1 MTGELFP
8 RDTTA
13 WRDKPLAMKVVLVLL
28 VASFAVAL
36 CAGLVVGGIE
46 TMALGQPSRP
56 APIYAHADDVRSIGR
71 HVSDIQEWLYALA
84 RPILIA
90 TIALFVLLAA
100 AHDIMRRGYDD
111 RHKESLVRQAQKLR
125 APE

>member
-8 RDTTA
+8 RDTA

-28 VASFAVAL
+28 TASFVVAL

-46 TMALGQPSRP
+46 TMALGQPSEP
-56 APIYAHADDVRSIGR
+56 TPIYTHAGDAKSVG
-71 HVSDIQEWLYALA
+71 HHFSDIQEWLYALA

-100 AHDIMRRGYDD
+100 AHDIMRRGYED
-111 RHKESLVRQAQKLR
+111 RCKEGLVRQAQKLR